1 MGDKF
6 YDDDVADRQRA
17 TRREAFQQSTGTGNH
32 HSTRTTISPLLDPKG
47 VKKREA
53 RDSADHPNTTPI
65 VVIQDGTLSRGED
78 FLVLWEKLPMFI
90 GQMYLQNY
98 VPHPV
103 LSLAVVG
110 DMTDGDRFPLQVS
123 QFEADNRLD
132 TAMEQFI
139 IEKGGGGSG
148 RESYELAAYFYATRS
163 ELDANKRG
171 EKGFCFFFGDERF
184 YDFVDRK
191 QLKDLLGEDMPYVMD
206 SPMAFEALQRKYH
219 TFFIYTRKPWAERK
233 AGIDEEIAK
242 RVRQFGGRIDDVDIR
257 FSLIWNTM
265 DDLDL
270 HVITPSGEH
279 IYYGLSDRSGRK
291 RSRCGGELDV
301 DKNAA
306 PPYTRKPVE
315 NTIWLKGTAP
325 PGRYRVFVQN
335 YAYHDSET
343 QRGEIPFKVEKVVNG
358 EVDHFEGATKA
369 GVTGEDSNVMCF
381 DFDYDPG
388 QRVADDATYAAYDDK
403 EIIAQWASVL
413 PAEHVMIIDD
423 PRAGIDIMLGAMALK
438 SGSADLKKYKA
449 DMVARGQTQER
460 VSLVSMVLSKLA
472 SASAP
477 VAKIDTSALPD
488 RSNSG
493 GRGKRTSRL

>member
-1 MGDKF
+1 MGDDF
-6 YDDDVADRQRA
+6 YNDDVGSA
-17 TRREAFQQSTGTGNH
+17 TRVQRTAAFVRDTGAG
-32 HSTRTTISPLLDPKG
+32 SSERTRRTVISPILNPLRAI
-47 VKKREA
+47 REA
-53 RDSADHPNTTPI
+53 RDSAQHPNTTPI
-65 VVIQDGTLSRGED
+65 VVIQDGTLSRGDD

-110 DMTDGDRFPLQVS
+110 DMTDKDKFPFQVS

-148 RESYELAAYFYATRS
+148 FESYELAAWFYAMRS

-184 YDFVDRK
+184 YEMVIAKQIKELFGDDLPADF
-191 QLKDLLGEDMPYVMD
+191 D
-206 SPMAFEALQRKYH
+206 SASVFKELQEKYH
-219 TFFIYTRKPWAERK
+219 TFFIYTRKAWAERK

-291 RSRCGGELDV
+291 RSSCGGELDV

-325 PGRYRVFVQN
+325 PGRYRVFAQN

-343 QRGEIPFKVEKVVNG
+343 QRGEIPFKMEKVVNG
-358 EVDHFEGATKA
+358 EVEHFEGATKA
-369 GVTGEDSNVMCF
+369 GVTGEASNVMCF

-388 QRVADDATYAAYDDK
+388 QRVADDTTYAAYDDQLIL
-403 EIIAQWASVL
+403 EQWRSVL
-413 PAEHVMIIDD
+413 PREHVIVIDD
-423 PRAGIDIMLGAMALK
+423 PRAGVDIMLGAMALK
-438 SGSADLKKYKA
+438 SGTADLRKYMA
-449 DMVARGQTQER
+449 DMEARGQTSER
-460 VSLVSMVLSKLA
+460 VSLVSASLSDLA
-472 SASAP
+472 SSSAP
-477 VAKIDTSALPD
+477 VAMINASALPD
-488 RSNSG
+488 RSSSS
-493 GRGKRTSRL
+493 GRGRRTSRL